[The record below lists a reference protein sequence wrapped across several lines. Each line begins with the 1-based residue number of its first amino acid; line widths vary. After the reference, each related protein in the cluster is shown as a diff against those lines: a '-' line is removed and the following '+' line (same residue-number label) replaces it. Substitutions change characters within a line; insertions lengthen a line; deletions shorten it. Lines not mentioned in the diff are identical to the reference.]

1 MFDNFS
7 AQQFNKNCSPQVAGW
22 NLQFRVLGKN
32 YKTDSYGSCNQS
44 FCNAKIRQLK
54 RDILLNCKFH
64 LYYICFYCFC
74 SKIFCLLW
82 INSLEL
88 SLQKINKKSPSSSGR
103 ANERKEGWA
112 SVFLLEQRMSSS
124 GGIWSA
130 DGRQIGWRGRLTV
143 CRFLCNK
150 GNQFRVRRCA

>member
-7 AQQFNKNCSPQVAGW
+7 AQKNCSPRVAGW

-64 LYYICFYCFC
+64 LYYIFFYGVCV
-74 SKIFCLLW
+74 KNLKLMLLSFDSYCENNIRW
-82 INSLEL
+82 FSMEPIVEL
-88 SLQKINKKSPSSSGR
+88 AEAP
-103 ANERKEGWA
+103 
-112 SVFLLEQRMSSS
+112 
-124 GGIWSA
+124 
-130 DGRQIGWRGRLTV
+130 
-143 CRFLCNK
+143 
-150 GNQFRVRRCA
+150 

>member
-7 AQQFNKNCSPQVAGW
+7 AQQFNKNRSPRVAGW

-64 LYYICFYCFC
+64 LYYICFYGVFEEF
-74 SKIFCLLW
+74 I
-82 INSLEL
+82 EL
-88 SLQKINKKSPSSSGR
+88 MLFSHYELFYIKKAPQGVL
-103 ANERKEGWA
+103 NQWFE
-112 SVFLLEQRMSSS
+112 
-124 GGIWSA
+124 
-130 DGRQIGWRGRLTV
+130 LT
-143 CRFLCNK
+143 LK
-150 GNQFRVRRCA
+150 S